1 MIQRSDKIKLK
12 PTVAQDQ
19 QLWNTV
25 DAARYSYNWGLER
38 WEKLYHEGESCSAYT
53 LSALWT
59 QERPEWTHKTA
70 RKAQTRSFMHLEGAY
85 NAYFDSVK
93 GLSKQYMD
101 KPSFKKKGRCRD
113 SFYFPNTAGKLY
125 PNKTIQIPKVGRV
138 KMCEAFRYKSARIL
152 SYVVS
157 HEPDGWYV
165 SIQCEID
172 DTRPTP
178 RESVVGVDVGIKCWA
193 VASDGTKLEPPKR
206 LKYLRRVAAR
216 KQRLLARKQK
226 GSNRYKKAANT
237 VARIYQRIRRI
248 SYDAIHKFTTTLAK
262 NHSVVVVE
270 DLNVAGMRKSWN
282 KGIRRGINYSEMS
295 KIIALLEYKAK
306 RLIKVPR
313 FYPSSKTCSNC
324 GHVKD
329 DLTLS
334 DRTYHCRSCGIEI
347 DRDLKAA
354 LNIKQKGQ
362 EIIAEGHSESLND
375 REVER
380 HGDR

>member
-1 MIQRSDKIKLK
+1 MIHRSHKIKLK
-12 PTVAQDQ
+12 PTKVQETLLKQAVG
-19 QLWNTV
+19 T
-25 DAARYSYNWGLER
+25 ARFVYNWGLER
-38 WEKLYHEGESCSAYT
+38 WERLYSEGEKCSAYT
-53 LSALWT
+53 LSGLWT
-59 QERPEWTHKTA
+59 KERPEWTRKIA
-70 RKAQTRSFMHLEGAY
+70 RECQVREFMHLQGAFK
-85 NAYFDSVK
+85 AFFDK
-93 GLSKQYMD
+93 RNKYP
-101 KPSFKKKGRCRD
+101 KRKKKGRNDR
-113 SFYFPNTAGKLY
+113 FVYGNTHRRVFGRR
-125 PNKTIQIPKVGRV
+125 IQIPGVGRV
-138 KMCEAFRYKSARIL
+138 RLCEYLRYKEPHIL
-152 SYVVS
+152 SYTVS

-295 KIIALLEYKAK
+295 AIISLLEYKAHK
-306 RLIKVPR
+306 LVKIPM

-347 DRDLKAA
+347 DRDLNAA

-362 EIIAEGHSESLND
+362 EIIYGGSH
-375 REVER
+375 R
-380 HGDR
+380 